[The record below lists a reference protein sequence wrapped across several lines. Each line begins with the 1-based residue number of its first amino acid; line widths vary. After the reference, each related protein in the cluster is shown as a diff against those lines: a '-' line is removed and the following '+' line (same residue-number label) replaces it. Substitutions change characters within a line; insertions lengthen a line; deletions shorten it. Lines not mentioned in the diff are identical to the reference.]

1 MSLIIRIKEIVVMIT
16 IKIMIIYKIDLPA
29 ADPPAPAAP

>member
-1 MSLIIRIKEIVVMIT
+1 MSMIIRIKEIVIMIT
-16 IKIMIIYKIDLPA
+16 IIIMIIYKIDLPA